1 MIWVKKEI
9 DARKTNQLVK
19 TYNLDLITATILNRR
34 NILKP
39 EEIIFFLEDD
49 IRFLHNP
56 FLFKDMAKAVERI
69 NKAVAENETVLV
81 YGDRDVDGI
90 TATVLA
96 VEMLKKLG
104 LKVLWKVPLGDD
116 DYGLSI
122 GDVEE
127 AYQQGVKLL
136 LTVDCGISNFKEIQ
150 LALEQGIEVIV
161 LDHHLPPQTIP
172 PAYAIINPKMPDSG
186 YPFRD
191 LSGCGVVSKLAWAI
205 SFARTS
211 FFQKPIVLLHI
222 TPLHESFL
230 LEALF
235 LENLV
240 KKAYLRETLVP
251 ALGKQIWNKLQ
262 IFINNK
268 EVYIYDA
275 HEQQHLLK
283 KCFGDCALGLRL
295 FDLKDYLEG
304 SFVHLKKKSLLTI
317 RELSRVQRY
326 ASSFSELEAFY
337 NLFVSI
343 VLYRESAFFEG
354 FLAHLDLVA
363 LGTIAD
369 LMPLRNE
376 NRILVKKGLEVINQ
390 FLRPGLR
397 ELCLKK
403 NLITKK
409 ISVKE
414 IGWQLGPLINATG
427 RLGQP
432 NKAVELLLGRESDL
446 LSALANEIIKLNDER
461 KNMIDM
467 IWNMIYNEATNSL
480 EKTDG
485 KFVFISGSS
494 IHRGIT
500 GLLAT
505 QIVKFFKT
513 PACVVAE
520 LKDKAVG
527 SLRSVADIAL
537 MPFLESFKDLFSD
550 WGGHDL
556 AAGFNL
562 PLENMEVFKERF
574 YHLVK
579 KMDRLTEK
587 EEELIIDAEIPLKYL
602 GPDLYKVVERLAPY
616 GEAHPPLLF
625 YTAGLR
631 VINCEVVGKKE
642 HLHLK
647 LLLDTGKYKL
657 PAMLWNGVEQYGQN
671 FKIGDQVDVVYR
683 FHKNCYQNSETLQLI
698 VCDLALSGQK
708 RLTFLMRDALV
719 FDSKASSSF

>member
-1 MIWVKKEI
+1 
-9 DARKTNQLVK
+9 
-19 TYNLDLITATILNRR
+19 
-34 NILKP
+34 
-39 EEIIFFLEDD
+39 
-49 IRFLHNP
+49 
-56 FLFKDMAKAVERI
+56 
-69 NKAVAENETVLV
+69 
-81 YGDRDVDGI
+81 
-90 TATVLA
+90 
-96 VEMLKKLG
+96 
-104 LKVLWKVPLGDD
+104 
-116 DYGLSI
+116 
-122 GDVEE
+122 
-127 AYQQGVKLL
+127 
-136 LTVDCGISNFKEIQ
+136 
-150 LALEQGIEVIV
+150 
-161 LDHHLPPQTIP
+161 
-172 PAYAIINPKMPDSG
+172 
-186 YPFRD
+186 
-191 LSGCGVVSKLAWAI
+191 
-205 SFARTS
+205 
-211 FFQKPIVLLHI
+211 
-222 TPLHESFL
+222 
-230 LEALF
+230 
-235 LENLV
+235 
-240 KKAYLRETLVP
+240 
-251 ALGKQIWNKLQ
+251 
-262 IFINNK
+262 
-268 EVYIYDA
+268 
-275 HEQQHLLK
+275 
-283 KCFGDCALGLRL
+283 
-295 FDLKDYLEG
+295 
-304 SFVHLKKKSLLTI
+304 
-317 RELSRVQRY
+317 
-326 ASSFSELEAFY
+326 
-337 NLFVSI
+337 
-343 VLYRESAFFEG
+343 
-354 FLAHLDLVA
+354 VA